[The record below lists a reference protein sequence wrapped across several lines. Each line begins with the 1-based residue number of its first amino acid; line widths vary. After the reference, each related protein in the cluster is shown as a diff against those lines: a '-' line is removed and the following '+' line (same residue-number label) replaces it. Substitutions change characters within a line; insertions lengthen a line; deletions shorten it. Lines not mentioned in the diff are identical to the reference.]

1 MTGRPMFPTV
11 NDTNVTFDAGAAAPD
26 FDPRAA
32 GCVGHYDIS
41 GGRRRPDRLSDP
53 TGMPWGTSAVSWMGW
68 LI

>member
-1 MTGRPMFPTV
+1 MTGRPMFSTV

-32 GCVGHYDIS
+32 GCVGHYDVS

-53 TGMPWGTSAVSWMGW
+53 TGMP
-68 LI
+68 